1 MKDFLTTT
9 QTHPPHIP
17 LPYYLLMLLAMVL
30 LSYLSWLLHNNNI
43 WRWTFI
49 TLQAIQLISL
59 YIWYIWQGFPLD
71 DSLPLYHCRM
81 AMLALLLLKDSKV
94 KTYFALMGLVG
105 GCCAIIYPVF
115 NPYNFPHIS
124 SISFIIG
131 HYALLVNSL
140 NYLLRTYKTHPI
152 SKNMIVALTLLL
164 NLGLVVV
171 NHFVSGNYG
180 LLRHTPFIPD
190 AWLPIK
196 YLAVSVTLIILMIIM
211 KKGLEYF
218 EEKY

>member
-30 LSYLSWLLHNNNI
+30 LSYLSWLWHNNTI

-115 NPYNFPHIS
+115 DPYNFPHIS

-152 SKNMIVALTLLL
+152 SKNMIVTLTLLL

-180 LLRHTPFIPD
+180 LLRHTPFITD

-196 YLAVSVTLIILMIIM
+196 YLAVSVTLILLMIIM
-211 KKGLEYF
+211 KKGLGYF
-218 EEKY
+218 DEKY

>member
-17 LPYYLLMLLAMVL
+17 LPYYLLMLLVMVL
-30 LSYLSWLLHNNNI
+30 LSYLSWLWYNNNI

-152 SKNMIVALTLLL
+152 SKNMIVVLTLLL

-180 LLRHTPFIPD
+180 LLRHTPFITD

-218 EEKY
+218 DEKY

>member
-17 LPYYLLMLLAMVL
+17 LPYYLLMLLVMVL
-30 LSYLSWLLHNNNI
+30 LSYLSWLWYNNNI

-105 GCCAIIYPVF
+105 GSCAIIYPVF

-180 LLRHTPFIPD
+180 LLRHTPFITD

-218 EEKY
+218 DEKY

>member
-17 LPYYLLMLLAMVL
+17 LPYYLLMLLGMVL
-30 LSYLSWLLHNNNI
+30 FSYLSWLWHNNNI

-81 AMLALLLLKDSKV
+81 AMLALLLLEDSKV

-115 NPYNFPHIS
+115 DPYNFPHIS

-152 SKNMIVALTLLL
+152 SKNMIVTLTLLL

-180 LLRHTPFIPD
+180 LLRHTPFITD

-218 EEKY
+218 DEKY

>member
-17 LPYYLLMLLAMVL
+17 LPYYLLMLLGMVL
-30 LSYLSWLLHNNNI
+30 FSYLSWLWHNNNI

-115 NPYNFPHIS
+115 DPYNFPHIS

-152 SKNMIVALTLLL
+152 SKNMIVTLTLLL

-180 LLRHTPFIPD
+180 LLRHTPFITD

-218 EEKY
+218 DEKY

>member
-30 LSYLSWLLHNNNI
+30 LSYLSWLWYNNNI

-180 LLRHTPFIPD
+180 LLRHTPFITD

-196 YLAVSVTLIILMIIM
+196 YLAVSGALIILMIIM
-211 KKGLEYF
+211 KKGLECF

>member
-30 LSYLSWLLHNNNI
+30 FSYLSWLWHNNNI

-81 AMLALLLLKDSKV
+81 AMLALLLLEDSKV

-115 NPYNFPHIS
+115 DPYNFPHIS

-152 SKNMIVALTLLL
+152 SKNMIVTLTLLL

-180 LLRHTPFIPD
+180 LLRHTPFITD

-218 EEKY
+218 DEKY

>member
-17 LPYYLLMLLAMVL
+17 LPYYLLMLLVMVL
-30 LSYLSWLLHNNNI
+30 LSYLSWLWYNNNI

-171 NHFVSGNYG
+171 NQFVSGNYG

-218 EEKY
+218 DEKY

>member
-17 LPYYLLMLLAMVL
+17 LPYYLLMLLGMVL
-30 LSYLSWLLHNNNI
+30 FSYLSWLWHNNNI

-81 AMLALLLLKDSKV
+81 AMLALLLLEDSKV

-115 NPYNFPHIS
+115 DPYNFPHIS

-152 SKNMIVALTLLL
+152 SKNMIVTLTLLL

-180 LLRHTPFIPD
+180 LLRHPPFITD

-218 EEKY
+218 DEKY

>member
-30 LSYLSWLLHNNNI
+30 LSYLSWLWHNNNI

-49 TLQAIQLISL
+49 SLQAIQLISL

-81 AMLALLLLKDSKV
+81 AMLALLLLEDSKV

-115 NPYNFPHIS
+115 DPYNFPHIS

-152 SKNMIVALTLLL
+152 SKNMIVTLTLLL

-180 LLRHTPFIPD
+180 LLRHTPFITD

-218 EEKY
+218 DEKY

>member
-59 YIWYIWQGFPLD
+59 CIWYIWQGFPLD

-115 NPYNFPHIS
+115 DPYNFPHIS

-152 SKNMIVALTLLL
+152 SKNMIVTLTLLL

-218 EEKY
+218 DEKY

>member
-17 LPYYLLMLLAMVL
+17 LPYYLLMLLVMVL

-171 NHFVSGNYG
+171 NQFVSGNYG
-180 LLRHTPFIPD
+180 LLRHTPFITD

-218 EEKY
+218 DEKY

>member
-30 LSYLSWLLHNNNI
+30 LSYLSWLWHNNNI

-49 TLQAIQLISL
+49 TLQAIQLFAL
-59 YIWYIWQGFPLD
+59 YTWYLWQGFPLNI
-71 DSLPLYHCRM
+71 SLPLYHCRM
-81 AMLALLLLKDSKV
+81 VMLALLLLKDSKV

-115 NPYNFPHIS
+115 DPYNFPHIS

-152 SKNMIVALTLLL
+152 SKNMIVTLTLLL

-218 EEKY
+218 DEKY

>member
-30 LSYLSWLLHNNNI
+30 FSYLSWLWHNNNI

-49 TLQAIQLISL
+49 TLQAIQLFAL
-59 YIWYIWQGFPLD
+59 YTWYLWQGFPLYI
-71 DSLPLYHCRM
+71 SLPLYHCRM
-81 AMLALLLLKDSKV
+81 AMFALLLLKDSKV

-115 NPYNFPHIS
+115 DPYNFPHIS

-152 SKNMIVALTLLL
+152 SKNMIVTLTLLL

-180 LLRHTPFIPD
+180 LLRHTPFITD

-218 EEKY
+218 DEKY

>member
-9 QTHPPHIP
+9 QIHPPHIP

-30 LSYLSWLLHNNNI
+30 LSYLSWLWHNNNI

-115 NPYNFPHIS
+115 DPYNFPHIS

-152 SKNMIVALTLLL
+152 SKNMIVTLTLLL

-196 YLAVSVTLIILMIIM
+196 YLAVSGALIILMIIM

-218 EEKY
+218 DEKY

>member
-30 LSYLSWLLHNNNI
+30 LSYLSWLWHNNTI

-115 NPYNFPHIS
+115 DPYNFPHIS

-152 SKNMIVALTLLL
+152 SKNMIVTLTLLL

-218 EEKY
+218 DEKY

>member
-30 LSYLSWLLHNNNI
+30 LSYLSWLWHNNNI

-115 NPYNFPHIS
+115 DPYNFPHIS

-152 SKNMIVALTLLL
+152 SKNMIVMLTLLL

-196 YLAVSVTLIILMIIM
+196 YLAVSGALIILMIIM

-218 EEKY
+218 DEKY

>member
-9 QTHPPHIP
+9 QTRPPQIP
-17 LPYYLLMLLAMVL
+17 LPYYLVMLMVLVLLA
-30 LSYLSWLLHNNNI
+30 YLSWSWHAKKS
-43 WRWTFI
+43 WRLTF
-49 TLQAIQLISL
+49 LEVQAVQLISL
-59 YIWYIWQGFPLD
+59 YIWYIWQGFSLD
-71 DSLPLYHCRM
+71 DSLPLYHCRL
-81 AMLALLLLKDSKV
+81 AMLSLLLLKDSKV

-105 GCCAIIYPVF
+105 GSCAIIHPIF
-115 NPYNFPHIS
+115 DPYDFPHIS

-152 SKNMIVALTLLL
+152 SKNMIVTLTLLL

-171 NHFVSGNYG
+171 NHFVNGNYG
-180 LLRHTPFIPD
+180 LLRHTPFIPE

-196 YLAVSVTLIILMIIM
+196 YLAVSGALIFLMIIM

-218 EEKY
+218 DEKY

>member
-17 LPYYLLMLLAMVL
+17 LPYYLLMLLVMVL
-30 LSYLSWLLHNNNI
+30 LSYLSWLWYNNNI

-81 AMLALLLLKDSKV
+81 AMLALLLLKDSRV

-180 LLRHTPFIPD
+180 LLRHTPFITD

-218 EEKY
+218 DEKY